1 MRTSATIR
9 LLTAVCTALLG
20 SVMGSVSL
28 PAQAA
33 LTAAPTP
40 GPAPALTQ
48 PAPDDKSGQAIFAAV
63 KPSIVQIRTL
73 VKGSQSQTSI
83 GSGFYVS
90 ADGLIITNF
99 HVVSDYA
106 LEPDTYELKFAAPNG
121 EAGDLKLLAVDVL
134 HDLALVQ
141 RQGSNLPWLRFNHA
155 PIGKGTLGY
164 ALGNPGDL
172 GLTIVGGTYNGLRD
186 HSLYPFI
193 HFTGA
198 INAGMSGGPV
208 VTEAQQVFGINEA
221 RMIDDQLIA
230 FLVPSHFA
238 EELLNRWRARP
249 VAPASFEKEV
259 TSQLNQHSDN
269 LLSRLSRSPMP
280 TQQVGHYLIP
290 DQLDPYMR
298 CWGGVDRDPKK
309 FYQTDSY
316 FCEGSSSVF
325 VDDETEAGSAVFVNQ
340 IIHSSK
346 LDPLRFSQLLAD
358 QFSPAQGDHG
368 DAKRFSPYACQAS
381 TVQLRGTPARAAMC
395 LRQYKLFPEL
405 YDFTLKLVTLKE
417 GHRALLSQLRLTG
430 VKYRPGLAFIRQ
442 YMNAIQWKD

>member
-1 MRTSATIR
+1 MHIQTLYRFLAASLAIW
-9 LLTAVCTALLG
+9 LL
-20 SVMGSVSL
+20 SFSL
-28 PAQAA
+28 PALADSA
-33 LTAAPTP
+33 PVPTP
-40 GPAPALTQ
+40 DPS
-48 PAPDDKSGQAIFAAV
+48 DKSGQAIFAAV

-90 ADGLIITNF
+90 ADGLIITNY

-106 LEPDTYELKFAAPNG
+106 LEPGTYELKFAAQNG

-172 GLTIVGGTYNGLRD
+172 GLTIVSGTYNGLRD
-186 HSLYPFI
+186 HSLYPFV

-221 RMIDDQLIA
+221 RMIDDQLVA
-230 FLVPSHFA
+230 FLVPAHFA
-238 EELLNRWRARP
+238 EELLNRWRAHP
-249 VAPASFEKEV
+249 VIPTSFEKEV
-259 TSQLNQHSDN
+259 ATQLDQHSDN
-269 LLSRLSRSPMP
+269 LLGRLTRSPMP

-340 IIHSSK
+340 ILHSDK
-346 LDPLRFSQLLAD
+346 LDAFRFSQLLAD
-358 QFSPAQGDHG
+358 QFAPARGNDHG

-381 TVQLRGTPARAAMC
+381 TVQLHGTPARAALCM
-395 LRQYKLFPEL
+395 RQYLLFPDL
-405 YDFTLKLVTLKE
+405 YDFTLKIVTLKE
-417 GHRALLSQLRLTG
+417 KRRALLSQLRLTG
-430 VKYRPGLAFIRQ
+430 VKYKPGLAFIRQ
-442 YMNAIQWKD
+442 YMGAIQWKD